1 MAARDTGRKPATPRR
16 IGGRIAPSAGRSS
29 AKRSTAEAAPAAA
42 GEGGGGAIDDTA
54 TLRDER
60 SWYALLLLSAL
71 FAIPAALAT
80 IAFVVVVNEG
90 TKLAWET
97 LPANLGIPREVLI
110 VGLPTLGGLLVGLI
124 LRYMPGGAG
133 PAPAAGHGI
142 GGDEHA
148 GPRVLPGVIAASVV
162 SLVAGASLGPE
173 APLVTIISALAIGL
187 SARLGLPQKVGG
199 ALSIAGISSMLAG
212 IFGSPL
218 ASALLL
224 AEGAPFSGR
233 ALYRRIFPAV
243 LAGCIGFWVFAGV
256 GVAPAGGAYPAY
268 PGLEPTQIL
277 VTVLLAVAA
286 AALGLIFIRVFHLV
300 DARLRPLDRLPVIKA
315 LAGGLCIG
323 LVALAIGEDVLFS
336 GEHSVD
342 EVALAG
348 SSVGTLLLILGGKTV
363 TTILSLAT
371 GFRGGRIFPVMF
383 LGGTLGAIAA
393 TLVPGLPVVLAVG
406 VGMVSAGVAIFRL
419 PLFVVV
425 FAAFFT
431 TPEIVPLLVVAA
443 VVAYIVV
450 DGQPDLAR
458 TKD

>member
-1 MAARDTGRKPATPRR
+1 MAVRDTGRKPGNPRR
-16 IGGRIAPSAGRSS
+16 IGGRM
-29 AKRSTAEAAPAAA
+29 APAGGRRAEKRPVPDPAQGAA
-42 GEGGGGAIDDTA
+42 GGESGNALDDAA

-60 SWYALLLLSAL
+60 SWYALILLSAL

-80 IAFVVVVNEG
+80 IAFVLVVNEG
-90 TKLAWET
+90 TKLAWDT
-97 LPANLGIPREVLI
+97 LPASLGIPRAVLI

-133 PAPAAGHGI
+133 PAPAAGHGL

-187 SARLGLPQKVGG
+187 TARLGLPQKVGG

-256 GVAPAGGAYPAY
+256 GVAPAGGEYPAY

-277 VTVLLAVAA
+277 ITALLAVAA
-286 AALGLIFIRVFHLV
+286 ALLGLVFIRAFQVV
-300 DARLRPLDRLPVIKA
+300 DTALRPLDRLPVVKA
-315 LAGGLCIG
+315 LAGGLAIG
-323 LVALAIGEDVLFS
+323 LVALVIGEEVLFS
-336 GEHSVD
+336 GEHSID
-342 EVALAG
+342 DVALAG
-348 SSVGTLLLILGGKTV
+348 STAGALVLILGGKVV

-419 PLFVVV
+419 PLFIVV

-443 VVAYIVV
+443 VIAYIVV
-450 DGQPDLAR
+450 DGRPDLSSAPA
-458 TKD
+458 